1 MIMQARTR
9 GGGLRSKLN
18 LARSVF
24 TNGRFCEPALTWS
37 IMPIVVAMLLG
48 IACSGPAFA
57 QEPVTIEATSARTF
71 SQLPEQWKAV
81 LDSHGS
87 QLVTSVNGLSV
98 TVVEIWWSKAVP
110 GMEKAPVLPQ
120 VNYSRLKPGAVVG
133 LLYFPAE
140 SPEYF
145 REDSRDQKLKPG
157 FYTLRYAQLS
167 ADPSDDQPSPYRDF
181 VLLSPLDADQKPDQA
196 LPSERLIQLSRRASR
211 SQSPAAISL
220 VPPNPAYKHLPF
232 VIDDD
237 SGQCILQANI
247 HVAADGKHVQEIPL
261 AIVLIT
267 PTKMEVGDS

>member
-1 MIMQARTR
+1 M
-9 GGGLRSKLN
+9 
-18 LARSVF
+18 
-24 TNGRFCEPALTWS
+24 LT
-37 IMPIVVAMLLG
+37 VVAMLLG
-48 IACSGPAFA
+48 IACLARPVLA
-57 QEPVTIEATSARTF
+57 QEPITIEATPARTF
-71 SQLPEQWKAV
+71 AQLPEQWKAV

-110 GMEKAPVLPQ
+110 GLEKAPVVPQ
-120 VNYSRLKPGAVVG
+120 VNYSQLKPGALVG
-133 LLYFPAE
+133 LLHFPAD

-157 FYTLRYAQLS
+157 FYTLRYTQLS

-181 VLLSPLDADQKPDQA
+181 VLLIPLDADPKPDRT
-196 LPSERLIQLSRRASR
+196 LPSEELIQLSRRASY

-220 VPPNPAYKHLPF
+220 VPPNPAYKHLPT

-247 HVAADGKHVQEIPL
+247 HVAAEGKHVQELPL

-267 PTKMEVGDS
+267 PTKMESGDS